1 MKKFL
6 RRFSFGILAAAMG
19 ISMLN
24 LPVVVEAAGEQT
36 EYKIYPTP
44 HEVVYGDSQS
54 DLSDSAVLIAEDA
67 IDEYTVNR
75 TNEALE
81 QLGITS
87 VEEADALQDGTTNV
101 LVGVYGSD
109 GVVDQYFEENQLID
123 DETLFTK
130 SDSYILSV
138 DDNVIAVLGKDTDAA
153 FYGMTSLKQIAQQVE
168 NGIVRDLKINDYSDV
183 AFRGFIEG
191 YYGNPWSNEDRAE
204 LMKFG
209 GEFKMNQYIF
219 APKDDPYHNSQWR
232 TLYPDE
238 ELAEIAELARVGNE
252 TKCRYVWS
260 IHPFMYSAFNFNN
273 YENDLAVIEA
283 KFQQLLDAGVRQ
295 FGVLADDAAGVPVE
309 NTNRLLTDLTEWLES
324 KQAEYEGLKTDLLYC
339 PSEYYSAPSTL
350 SKYSVLPEN
359 VKVMA
364 TGGKIWG
371 EVARDYGANFTE
383 QVGRPTYMW
392 TNWPCTDNSKNHLIM
407 GGYTTFLHTDVEP
420 GTYQGIVLNPM
431 QQSEPSKVAIFGNAE
446 FAWNMWESEEKANE
460 VWNDAFSYV
469 DHLNGEES
477 AASNALRELSKHM
490 INQNMDTRV
499 TALQESVELAPKLD
513 AFLEKVEAGT
523 SAIADAEALIDEF
536 QIIKDAAVTYETS
549 HGNARTYDQI
559 QYWINSAKDTADA
572 AIALL
577 HGYIAYE
584 EGNNADVWTY
594 YSNAQTSFENSKT
607 YGFWYVDH
615 TEYAEFGVQHI
626 VPFVED
632 MMADLASKVSGI
644 VDPTAIVQR
653 YITNRSDNPGGDE
666 ENVFDGSDS
675 TYITYSSP
683 NSIAVGEYVGVMY
696 NRAITVNS
704 IEFKMGNTNLHDTFT
719 SAKLQYTVNG
729 SEWIDIEGSE
739 YTDNRSEISM
749 DGLDI
754 EARGIRLIATG
765 VRSNTWLS
773 VREININ
780 DRNNTSSDTP
790 SGGQIAVTPYRS
802 AWNIYSGNDSSLTDG
817 NDSTYV
823 WYNPGNISG
832 GDYSN
837 AGEYFGMD
845 AGSVVNVGTV
855 RFVVGA
861 SGSVDKWTSYHMEY
875 SVDGQSWT
883 TVASYTGASSGQD
896 IIEEDLGGVEAR
908 YVRLVNDQHVAKWI
922 RFSEMSMTDA
932 NYKTTDYTYTNSDA
946 CTTIGNDHT
955 LSSTSLEATEG
966 ITLQPGEYVGI
977 QLERIKEI
985 ESIDVDVTTDALTL
999 QFAENQ
1005 VEWRT
1010 GTDYGNVRYIRL
1022 INNTD
1027 SAVTFDLN
1035 TFTVN
1040 SVEVEENEFVETTM
1054 GINSAYGANDSR
1066 RTGTLLNAFDGE
1078 LDTVTR
1084 FQDYPQEGGYITY
1097 KLGQTRS
1104 ISKIRMYNTDG
1115 ELNYLRDGKI
1125 QVSADGEKWVDVA
1138 EIGDGVENDN
1148 HDSQATDG
1156 WTHDSVNP
1164 GNYYFEGELDEAVEA
1179 NYIRILFTADYDH
1192 RFIAINEFV
1201 INDGEV
1207 VKTVNDPTYSATGY
1221 TGSGEDFYYLT
1232 DGDYTTAFTAPTDSG
1247 EITYKLSENTN
1258 INYLTIIQSS
1268 NISNATVM
1276 ARVGADEWITLG
1288 TMDASLNVF
1297 YNTEHE
1303 NIFEIKIVYD
1313 GVAPSIYEII
1323 ARNVEGISGETDKT
1337 ALNEAIAAAEA
1348 VDGEDYTANSWQAL
1362 QDALTAAQTVAD
1374 NATAS
1379 QSEINNAANAL
1390 NSAVS
1395 ALQIKASE
1403 AAIDALQNV
1412 VDKANALQEDSLAE
1426 LIANAQALL
1435 DDPANASST
1444 AVVSA
1449 MLDLSEAMADLNTDE
1464 SSDKLKEDLLA
1475 TIDYIEENILPNLDN
1490 VRPGKVQEPETA
1502 IAQAYQVYNNAKA
1515 TDDEIRSAIRNL
1527 TEKAQELWQIVSK
1540 AELNAL
1546 IEAAEAIAADGY
1558 SEVSYE
1564 ALQAAIEAAKG
1575 TAADDDATT
1584 TEVTTAITNLAAAI
1598 ANLEEIT
1605 LDTSALEHEIELV
1618 TEMIANLDDYVPS
1631 SVEGLEN
1638 KLEEAKLVLHTAETQ
1653 SAVDTATAMLRE
1665 ARLNARTLADKE
1677 ALYEALAAYS
1687 GYSENDYT
1695 PETWTAFYGAYNNA
1709 LRLYNDPEATQADVN
1724 AAVEALNAKADALV
1738 EAPAS
1743 QEPKEDAEVTQKPA
1757 QSAGSTT
1764 AATAAAGGLAAL
1776 LVLGAGAALVLKRR
1790 RDRAEA

>member
-6 RRFSFGILAAAMG
+6 RRISFGILAAAMG
-19 ISMLN
+19 VSLLN
-24 LPVVVEAAGEQT
+24 LPVTVEAAGEQT
-36 EYKIYPTP
+36 EYQIYPTP
-44 HEVVYGDSQS
+44 HEVIYGDSES
-54 DLSDSAVLIAEDA
+54 DLSDSAVIVAEDA

-75 TNEALE
+75 ATEALE
-81 QLGITS
+81 EFGITS
-87 VEEADALQDGTTNV
+87 VEQSDTMQDGVTNV
-101 LVGVYGSD
+101 LLGVYGSD
-109 GVVDQYFEENQLID
+109 DVVDQYFEDNQLID
-123 DETLFTK
+123 DETLFDKT
-130 SDSYILSV
+130 DSYILSV
-138 DDNVIAVLGKDTDAA
+138 DNNVIAVLGKDTDAA
-153 FYGMTSLKQIAQQVE
+153 FYGMTSLKYIGKQVD

-232 TLYPDE
+232 TLYPQE
-238 ELAEIAELARVGNE
+238 ELTEIAELAKVGNE

-260 IHPFMYSAFNFNN
+260 IHPFMHSAFNFNN

-295 FGVLADDAAGVPVE
+295 FGVLADDAAGVSVE

-339 PSEYYSAPSTL
+339 PSEYYSSPSVL

-383 QVGRPTYMW
+383 QVDRPTYMW

-469 DHLNGEES
+469 DHLDGEET

-499 TALQESVELAPKLD
+499 TALDESVELAPKLD

-523 SAIADAEALIDEF
+523 SAVADAEALIDEF
-536 QIIKDAAVTYETS
+536 QIIKDAAVTYES
-549 HGNARTYDQI
+549 SYGNARTYEQI
-559 QYWINSAKDTADA
+559 LYWINSAKDTADA

-577 HGYIAYE
+577 NGYIAYE

-594 YSNAQTSFENSKT
+594 YSNAQTSFENSQT

-653 YITNRSDNPGGDE
+653 YITNRSDNPSSDE
-666 ENVFDGSDS
+666 
-675 TYITYSSP
+675 
-683 NSIAVGEYVGVMY
+683 EYVGVMY

-754 EARGIRLIATG
+754 EARGIRLIATD
-765 VRSNTWLS
+765 VRTNTWLS

-790 SGGQIAVTPYRS
+790 SGGDIAVTPYNS
-802 AWNIYSGNDSSLTDG
+802 GWDIYQGAAGNLTDG
-817 NDSTYV
+817 NDGTYV
-823 WYNPGNISG
+823 WYDPGNISG
-832 GDYSN
+832 GDHSN

-908 YVRLVNDQHVAKWI
+908 YVRLVNDQYVKKWI
-922 RFSEMSMTDA
+922 CFSEMSMTNA
-932 NYKTTDYTYTNSDA
+932 NYKTTDYTYTNSNA

-955 LSSTSLEATEG
+955 LSSTSLEATKG

-1010 GTDYGNVRYIRL
+1010 GTDYGNARYIRL

-1066 RTGTLLNAFDGE
+1066 RTGTLLNAFDGD

-1125 QVSADGEKWVDVA
+1125 QVSADGEKWIDVA

-1192 RFIAINEFV
+1192 RFVAINEFV

-1207 VKTVNDPTYSATGY
+1207 VQTVNDPTYSATGY

-1348 VDGEDYTANSWQAL
+1348 LDGEDYTANSWQAL

-1395 ALQIKASE
+1395 ALQIKASN
-1403 AAIDALQNV
+1403 AAMTALQNI

-1435 DDPANASST
+1435 DDPNNASTT

-1464 SSDKLKEDLLA
+1464 SSDKLKEDLLD
-1475 TIDYIEENILPNLDN
+1475 TIEYIEANILPNLDN
-1490 VRPGKVQEPETA
+1490 VRPGKVQELETA
-1502 IAQAYQVYNNAKA
+1502 IAQAYQVYNSANA

-1527 TEKAQELWQIVSK
+1527 SEKAQELWQIVSK

-1575 TAADDDATT
+1575 TAADDNATT
-1584 TEVTTAITNLAAAI
+1584 TEVTTAITNLATAI

-1605 LDTSALEHEIELV
+1605 LDTSALEHEIELA
-1618 TEMIANLDDYVPS
+1618 EQILANIDDYVAS
-1631 SVEGLEN
+1631 TVEGLQE
-1638 KLEEAKLVLHTAETQ
+1638 KVDAARAALSATTQEEIDAATQ
-1653 SAVDTATAMLRE
+1653 SLRE
-1665 ARLNARTLADKE
+1665 ARLTARTKADKSALREMIAYVNSLDFSAYSDINSLRVAMFNAEQIMADEEATQEEVNAAKE
-1677 ALYEALAAYS
+1677 ALEAELKALTPKSEASTDAA
-1687 GYSENDYT
+1687 GNT
-1695 PETWTAFYGAYNNA
+1695 TGETTN
-1709 LRLYNDPEATQADVN
+1709 
-1724 AAVEALNAKADALV
+1724 
-1738 EAPAS
+1738 
-1743 QEPKEDAEVTQKPA
+1743 
-1757 QSAGSTT
+1757 
-1764 AATAAAGGLAAL
+1764 TAAAAQTGLM
-1776 LVLGAGAALVLKRR
+1776 LVLMLTAAGALWTCRKR
-1790 RDRAEA
+1790 AH